1 MTPLALFDP
10 PITLDQAVYAQSTG
24 SIWTLLVD
32 GDGVPFSPLL
42 LTSLTLTLYTL
53 RSSGLAQVINGRN
66 NQNVLNANG
75 VTLYTPIQLVNGKP
89 SNIRWDFTA
98 LDTTLVDD
106 AAIFSRYLARL
117 RWQWPGGIGSQTWA
131 LIVQRATPAVSNVS
145 DGIDNYFAGA
155 GFGSM
160 GIGG

>member
-1 MTPLALFDP
+1 MSSLALFDP

-53 RSSGLAQVINGRN
+53 RSSGLVQVINGRN
-66 NQNVLNANG
+66 NQNVLNTNG
-75 VTLYTPIQLVNGKP
+75 VTLYTPIQTVNGKP
-89 SNIRWDFTA
+89 SNIRWDFTD
-98 LDTTLVDD
+98 LDTTPVDD
-106 AAIFSRYLARL
+106 ALVFSRYLARL
-117 RWQWPGGIGSQTWA
+117 RWQWPGGIGQQTLA
-131 LIVQRATPAVSNVS
+131 LIVQRAVPIVPNVS
-145 DGIDNYFAGA
+145 DDTDGYFAAG